1 MSRTIDLHTH
11 STASDGSFSPGE
23 LVKHAWEK
31 GLSAVALTDHDTVAG
46 VDEAVEQGKKL
57 GIEVIGGIE
66 IGIEFKPEMHMLGYF
81 LNKSHKK
88 ISKVIDR
95 LFQSREERNPK
106 IIAKLNE
113 MGFDITMDDVKRNA
127 GGNIVGR
134 PHIAKALVDKG
145 YVNSTHEAFEKY
157 LASGK
162 PAYFPKDKLSPSEG
176 IGEILEAGG
185 IPVLAHPI
193 FLGLDYAALDDLLG
207 ELTKSG
213 LKGIEVYYTENS
225 YEDTGNLLGLAMK
238 HKPIVT
244 GGSDF
249 HGRFKPDIDIGTGRG
264 NLHVP
269 YELLEGMRK
278 ALNS

>member
-23 LVKHAWEK
+23 LVRHAWEN
-31 GLSAVALTDHDTVAG
+31 GLSAVALTDHDTVSG
-46 VDEAVEQGKKL
+46 IEEALEMGKAL
-57 GIEVIGGIE
+57 GIEVIPGIE
-66 IGIEFKPEMHMLGYF
+66 IGLEFKPEMHMLGYF
-81 LNKSHKK
+81 FNNSYKK
-88 ISKVIDR
+88 IGKVLDR
-95 LFQSREERNPK
+95 LLNSREERNPR

-113 MGFDITMDDVKRNA
+113 LGFNITMGDVRHNA
-127 GGNIVGR
+127 GGSIIGR

-145 YVNSTHEAFEKY
+145 YVKDNNEAFEKY

-162 PAYFPKDKLSPSEG
+162 PAYFPKDKLTPAEG

-193 FLGLDYAALDDLLG
+193 YLGMDYSRLDGLLADM
-207 ELTKSG
+207 KKAG
-213 LKGIEVYYTENS
+213 LKGIEAYYTENR
-225 YEDTGNLLGLAMK
+225 YEDTGNLLRFAIK
-238 HKPIVT
+238 HELIPT

-249 HGRFKPDIDIGTGRG
+249 HGSFKPDIEIGKGRG

-269 YELLEGMRK
+269 YEVLESLK
-278 ALNS
+278 KVK

>member
-23 LVKHAWEK
+23 LVRHAWEN
-31 GLSAVALTDHDTVAG
+31 GLSAVALTDHDTVSG
-46 VDEAVEQGKKL
+46 IEEALEMGKAL
-57 GIEVIGGIE
+57 GIEVIPGIE
-66 IGIEFKPEMHMLGYF
+66 IGLEFKPEMHMLGYF
-81 LNKSHKK
+81 FNNSYKK
-88 ISKVIDR
+88 IGKVLDR
-95 LFQSREERNPK
+95 LFNSREERNPR

-113 MGFDITMDDVKRNA
+113 LGFNITMGDVRHNA
-127 GGNIVGR
+127 GGSIIGR

-145 YVNSTHEAFEKY
+145 YVKDNNEAFEKY

-162 PAYFPKDKLSPSEG
+162 PAYFPKDKLTPAEG

-193 FLGLDYAALDDLLG
+193 YLGMDYSRLDGLLADM
-207 ELTKSG
+207 KKAG
-213 LKGIEVYYTENS
+213 LKGIEAYYTENR
-225 YEDTGNLLGLAMK
+225 YEDTGNLLRLAIK
-238 HKPIVT
+238 HELIPT

-249 HGRFKPDIDIGTGRG
+249 HGSFKPDIEIGKGRG

-269 YELLEGMRK
+269 YEVLESLK
-278 ALNS
+278 KVK

>member
-23 LVKHAWEK
+23 LVRHAWEN
-31 GLSAVALTDHDTVAG
+31 GLSAVALTDHDTVSG
-46 VDEAVEQGKKL
+46 IEEALEMGKAL
-57 GIEVIGGIE
+57 GIEVIPGIE
-66 IGIEFKPEMHMLGYF
+66 IGLEFKPEMHMLGYF
-81 LNKSHKK
+81 FNNSYKK
-88 ISKVIDR
+88 IGKVLDR
-95 LFQSREERNPK
+95 LLNSREERNPR

-113 MGFDITMDDVKRNA
+113 LGFNITMGDVRHNA
-127 GGNIVGR
+127 GGSIIGR

-145 YVNSTHEAFEKY
+145 YVKDNNEAFEKY

-162 PAYFPKDKLSPSEG
+162 PAYFPKDKLTPAEG

-193 FLGLDYAALDDLLG
+193 YLGMDYSRLDGLLADM
-207 ELTKSG
+207 KKAG
-213 LKGIEVYYTENS
+213 LKGIEAYYTENR
-225 YEDTGNLLGLAMK
+225 YEDTGNLLRLAIK
-238 HKPIVT
+238 HELIPT

-249 HGRFKPDIDIGTGRG
+249 HGSFKPDIEIGKGRG

-269 YELLEGMRK
+269 YEVLESLK
-278 ALNS
+278 KVK